1 MSDAVARTEGTRANR
16 HPITGEYRHGGVTVR
31 ALVLGAVGAALVGY
45 LAPYSVHVVQGSS
58 MEFDF
63 STPMAL
69 FFFFFLAAGPNLL
82 LLKLRKQLALTPAE
96 LVCIYGMMVMASA
109 LVTMGVTSQIIPVAS
124 GPAYYSSP
132 QNRFATEVLPYIK
145 PWLMPKGAAPGAPV
159 VKYLYEGLPPGQS
172 VPWAAWMPCLLGWA
186 PMLVALYTAMICA
199 MVLLRKQWVEN
210 ERLAYPLTFLPLELA
225 GGKSN
230 GWPII
235 LKQPMFWAGFALA
248 GGLAATTGL
257 HYYYPTVPLP
267 NMRPIA
273 ELVKNIWVL
282 QFRFSMPMIGFF
294 YLVNLDLTFSL
305 WFFNLIFQAL
315 GALIKVLNLTS
326 HENVG
331 PFGASTDLFKY
342 SGSGAFIALVISGL
356 WVARPHLKTIWARVK
371 GELGPE
377 VDKDEILSY
386 PAAFWLLVA
395 CLIVMAVWLGA
406 TGLPWAVIPI
416 FLILAMVIFIGLTRV
431 VVESGMAEAVAPA
444 IAPGLAVSLMGTPAF
459 GQAGMIALV
468 MNYVWGSDIR
478 TFVMASA
485 ANSLR
490 MTTVVEKGHR
500 RLFYGF
506 LAAIVIAFLVSFYVT
521 LSAGYKSGTAGM
533 SGWFFG
539 AAGVPTLGFKWAQ
552 DRLATNVGPS
562 QLGWIAT
569 SSGALIYLLLAAAR
583 FRFMNWP
590 FHPIGFAV
598 AQTWIM
604 DAIWFSPFL
613 TWLLKSTFLRYGG
626 MRTYLFMRPFFV
638 GLIIGQFAL
647 NVLWLGLDKLTGHTG
662 ISLFWI

>member
-1 MSDAVARTEGTRANR
+1 M
-16 HPITGEYRHGGVTVR
+16 TGEYRQGTITAR

-63 STPMAL
+63 STPMSL

-82 LLKLRKQLALTPAE
+82 LLKLRRSLALTPAE
-96 LVCIYGMMVMASA
+96 LVTIYGMMIVAST
-109 LVTMGVTSQIIPVAS
+109 LVTMGLTSQLIPIVT
-124 GPAYYSSP
+124 GPGYYASP
-132 QNRFATEVLPYIK
+132 QNHFATEVLPYIK
-145 PWLMPKGAAPGAPV
+145 PWLMPTGAGPGAPV
-159 VKYLYEGLPPGQS
+159 LKYLYEGLPPGQE
-172 VPWAAWMPCLLGWA
+172 VPWAAWLPCVAGWA
-186 PMLVALYTAMICA
+186 PMLGALYVAMICS

-225 GGKSN
+225 GARSG
-230 GWPII
+230 GMPVI
-235 LKQPMFWAGFALA
+235 LRQPMFWLGFCLA
-248 GGLAATTGL
+248 GSLAAMVGL
-257 HYYYPTVPLP
+257 HAYYPNLP
-267 NMRPIA
+267 QPNLQPWA
-273 ELVKNIWVL
+273 ELIKDVWNIS
-282 QFRFSMPMIGFF
+282 FRMSMPMIGFF

-305 WFFNLIFQAL
+305 WSFNLVFQAL

-331 PFGASTDLFKY
+331 PFGSSTDLFKY
-342 SGSGAFIALVISGL
+342 SGTGAFLALVISGL
-356 WVARPHLKTIWARVK
+356 WVARPHLRMIWARVK

-377 VDKDEILSY
+377 VDREEILSY
-386 PAAFWLLVA
+386 PTAFWLLVV
-395 CLIVMAVWLGA
+395 CLVVMAIWLA
-406 TGLPWAVIPI
+406 QTGLPWAVTPI
-416 FLILAMVIFIGLTRV
+416 FVLLAMAIFVGLTRV
-431 VVESGMAEAVAPA
+431 VAESGMAEAVAPA
-444 IAPGLAVSLMGTPAF
+444 IAPGIAVSLLGTPAF
-459 GQAGMIALV
+459 GPAGMMALV

-478 TFVMASA
+478 IFAMVSA

-490 MTTVVEKGHR
+490 TTTVVESGHR
-500 RLFYGF
+500 RLFWGF
-506 LAAIVIAFLVSFYVT
+506 LIALVIAFVMSFYVT
-521 LSAGYKSGTAGM
+521 LSAGYHKGVAGM
-533 SGWFFG
+533 SPWYFG

-552 DRLATNVGPS
+552 DRLATNAGPS

-569 SSGALIYLLLAAAR
+569 STGAGLYLLLAAAR

-613 TWLLKSTFLRYGG
+613 TWLLKSAFLRYGG
-626 MRTYLFMRPFFV
+626 MKTYLFMRPFFV
-638 GLIIGQFAL
+638 GLIIGQFSL